1 LLLLLL
7 QLFAQTTDDTLVA
20 IDQSTRQSA
29 RRKTDEIQISRGG
42 GSSSLSS
49 RAAEIT
55 LKLFVTGQGLFLL
68 LRSHS
73 QQLAIEILVIIFT
86 ARNWSTF

>member
-29 RRKTDEIQISRGG
+29 RRKTETKFKY
-42 GSSSLSS
+42 
-49 RAAEIT
+49 RAAAAAAVSAAE
-55 LKLFVTGQGLFLL
+55 Q
-68 LRSHS
+68 LRSRS
-73 QQLAIEILVIIFT
+73 NFL
-86 ARNWSTF
+86 

>member
-42 GSSSLSS
+42 GSSSNS
-49 RAAEIT
+49 RAAEVT

-86 ARNWSTF
+86 ARN